1 MLGTLFPLINLFIV
15 LLKCIDNEYTKKTSL
30 ERYLYHVGSF
40 KYIIVDSYFFLGIY
54 LLFLKGACGRI
65 SVPGRIVSG
74 NVIRW

>member
-1 MLGTLFPLINLFIV
+1 MLVHLNTLLSTRI
-15 LLKCIDNEYTKKTSL
+15 
-30 ERYLYHVGSF
+30 
-40 KYIIVDSYFFLGIY
+40 FFLGIY